1 MNTHEAKMFHWNT
14 SDLDFLSIT
23 FAAWI
28 TELSVT
34 PVFDA
39 VLPAEMT
46 NVDSNDSQ
54 TSPDSERLL
63 QIGYVPLTHQVVQ
76 AHACTVPCL
85 TQFLHLASDDP

>member
-1 MNTHEAKMFHWNT
+1 MDH
-14 SDLDFLSIT
+14 
-23 FAAWI
+23 
-28 TELSVT
+28 ELSVT

-76 AHACTVPCL
+76 AHACLYCSMSHRIKEGRVGAPNGGGKFRAVFSLSRNNFCE
-85 TQFLHLASDDP
+85 SGCV